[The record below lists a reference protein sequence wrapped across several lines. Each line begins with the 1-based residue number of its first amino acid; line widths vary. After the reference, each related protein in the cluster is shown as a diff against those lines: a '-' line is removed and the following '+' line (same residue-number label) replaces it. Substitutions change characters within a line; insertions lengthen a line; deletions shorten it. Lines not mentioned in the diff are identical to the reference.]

1 MKFGSAYKIGCGD
14 SVQFWDDIWLGESP
28 LKIQCPYIHSVCS
41 DPDKTVKQMLS
52 GGEWEINLRRSL
64 GQDELPDWLRLQD
77 LLGTVQLTTKRD
89 IMIWKLNPS
98 GRFTT
103 KSLYK
108 EIVFGGVKDILLQE
122 LWKAPTP
129 LKTRVFMWLMLQGR
143 IQVAKKL
150 KKMNWSGSPLCKLC
164 GLE

>member
-1 MKFGSAYKIGCGD
+1 MAKVVGLTWYSPTDDKERYYDLEIESIREIYNKI
-14 SVQFWDDIWLGESP
+14 
-28 LKIQCPYIHSVCS
+28 
-41 DPDKTVKQMLS
+41 
-52 GGEWEINLRRSL
+52 SL
-64 GQDELPDWLRLQD
+64 QG
-77 LLGTVQLTTKRD
+77 
-89 IMIWKLNPS
+89 N
-98 GRFTT
+98 FTT